1 MTSEQDTLIVVTADH
16 SHVMTYNGQQDRG
29 SDVLGIAEISDI
41 DFLPFSTLS
50 FGNGPGFEKTYNEDG
65 SRYDITND
73 DFSDIHL
80 RYPATV
86 PRTSETHGG
95 EDVGV
100 YASGPMA
107 HLFTGSYEQS
117 TIPVLMAYAAEIGPY
132 AAASKVVP
140 AFIIVVAQ
148 IFFFMRFALLK

>member
-29 SDVLGIAEISDI
+29 SDIMGIAENSDL

-50 FGNGPGFEKTYNEDG
+50 FGNGPGYDKTYNADG
-65 SRYDITND
+65 SRYDISND
-73 DFSDIHL
+73 DFSDINL

-95 EDVGV
+95 EDVGKIL
-100 YASGPMA
+100 SQ
-107 HLFTGSYEQS
+107 LN
-117 TIPVLMAYAAEIGPY
+117 
-132 AAASKVVP
+132 
-140 AFIIVVAQ
+140 AFKI
-148 IFFFMRFALLK
+148 